1 MTNCLLYVCFLLV
14 KGSYLK
20 TVPHDDPIVLI
31 VIDAMYR
38 GIELGRFRPVS
49 PSIEDDALEY
59 EEFQWLHEMENELK
73 SCYIYSKARTAQID
87 TCYVDALMQYGPCFY
102 GDNMAVGLLS
112 LLVYAVDGIKEKD
125 KALMKVC
132 VEAVCF
138 STSPFKGE
146 DPGTF

>member
-1 MTNCLLYVCFLLV
+1 M